1 MLIRCQSCG
10 ATASLDVLIED
21 TAAAQALTLALKL
34 SSTGRAVIKY
44 LGLFRPEKRA
54 LSMARVAVIL
64 GELNPM
70 IEAGRIERNGTVYSV
85 SPIIWERSLEKV
97 VQMRDLGKLATPLKS
112 HGYLLEI
119 IVTELAKSVADKAAR
134 GAAMKA
140 ADNAVIESRLADAR
154 RQADEKNTPK
164 VHVPVPIPSEWKEQF
179 SGLLKN
185 AATAAPLTAEQKAEQ
200 LARLKSVTASISAE
214 EQAQLELY
222 RAERGEF
229 ALEM

>member
-119 IVTELAKSVADKAAR
+119 IVTELAKSVADKVAR
-134 GAAMKA
+134 GEAKK
-140 ADNAVIESRLADAR
+140 DAEK
-154 RQADEKNTPK
+154 QAGLKNLEQAQQAQVERDAPK
-164 VHVPVPIPSEWKEQF
+164 VHVPVPIPSEWKAQF
-179 SGLLKN
+179 SELLKN
-185 AATAAPLTAEQKAEQ
+185 AATAAPLTAEQKTAQ
-200 LARLKSVTASISAE
+200 LARLKSLTTSISAE
-214 EQAQLELY
+214 DQAKLDKF

>member
-1 MLIRCQSCG
+1 MLIRCQACG

-21 TAAAQALTLALKL
+21 AAAASALSMALKL
-34 SSTGRAVIKY
+34 SGTGRAVLKY

-70 IEAGRIERNGTVYSV
+70 IEAGRIERNGATYAVTPV
-85 SPIIWERSLEKV
+85 IFERSLEKV

-119 IVTELAKSVADKAAR
+119 IVTELAKVEADKVAR
-134 GAAMKA
+134 GAAKKV
-140 ADNAVIESRLADAR
+140 ADNQTVDNLVAESRKR
-154 RQADEKNTPK
+154 ADEKNQPK
-164 VHVPVPIPSEWKEQF
+164 AAPVPIPPEWKAQF
-179 SGLLKN
+179 SGLLKK
-185 AATAAPLTAEQKAEQ
+185 AATSAPLTAEEKAEQ
-200 LARLKSVTASISAE
+200 IKRLKSVTTSMSAE
-214 EQAQLELY
+214 EKAQLEKF

-229 ALEM
+229 AL